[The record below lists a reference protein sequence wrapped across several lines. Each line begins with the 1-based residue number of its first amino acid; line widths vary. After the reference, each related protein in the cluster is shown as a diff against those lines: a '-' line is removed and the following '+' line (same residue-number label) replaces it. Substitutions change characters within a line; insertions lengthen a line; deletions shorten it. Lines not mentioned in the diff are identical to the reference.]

1 MTRFLDVNRRIS
13 GWGIVFL
20 FLFLYLKIERSDLDS
35 ELAVI
40 QAFYLLYFLI
50 SPILYLLYAIISV
63 AYFRKH
69 GDYEYTFQEH
79 SPFTNFFMCLGM
91 DLAAPF
97 KNIGGFIIALID
109 KTAEE
114 RNKRIHRFVEMMLF
128 LLFCG
133 IGLLVQ
139 LF

>member
-1 MTRFLDVNRRIS
+1 MFINIKPSDS
-13 GWGIVFL
+13 GLV
-20 FLFLYLKIERSDLDS
+20 
-35 ELAVI
+35 VI
-40 QAFYLLYFLI
+40 KAFYLLYFLI
-50 SPILYLLYAIISV
+50 SPILYLLFAIISV

-69 GDYEYTFQEH
+69 GEYEYTFSEH
-79 SPFTNFFMCLGM
+79 SPFINFFMCLGI

-114 RNKRIHRFVEMMLF
+114 RDKRIDRFIEMVLF
-128 LLFCG
+128 LLLCG

>member
-1 MTRFLDVNRRIS
+1 MTRFLDINRRIY
-13 GWGIVFL
+13 GWGTVFL
-20 FLFLYLKIERSDLDS
+20 FLGLYLGSADS
-35 ELAVI
+35 NPNLVI
-40 QAFYLLYFLI
+40 IRGFYCLYFLL
-50 SPILYLLYAIISV
+50 SPILYILFAIISV

-69 GDYEYTFQEH
+69 GEYEYTFSEH
-79 SPFTNFFMCLGM
+79 SPFINFIMCLGM

-109 KTAEE
+109 KTDEE
-114 RNKRIHRFVEMMLF
+114 RDKRIHRFIEMMLF
-128 LLFCG
+128 LLLCG

>member
-1 MTRFLDVNRRIS
+1 MTRFLDVNRRIF

-20 FLFLYLKIERSDLDS
+20 VLLLYLNIERSDLDS
-35 ELAVI
+35 GLVVI

-69 GDYEYTFQEH
+69 GEYEYTFRDH
-79 SPFTNFFMCLGM
+79 SPFVNFFMCLGM
-91 DLAAPF
+91 DLATPF

-109 KTAEE
+109 KTTEE

>member
-1 MTRFLDVNRRIS
+1 MTRFLDVNRRIF
-13 GWGIVFL
+13 GWGSVFL
-20 FLFLYLKIERSDLDS
+20 FLLMLINIKPSDS
-35 ELAVI
+35 GIVVI
-40 QAFYLLYFLI
+40 KVFYLLYYLI
-50 SPILYLLYAIISV
+50 SPFLYLLFAIFSV

-69 GDYEYTFQEH
+69 GEYEYTFSEH

-109 KTAEE
+109 KSAEE
-114 RNKRIHRFVEMMLF
+114 RDKRIDRFIEMVLF
-128 LLFCG
+128 LLLCG
-133 IGLLVQ
+133 IGLILQ

>member
-1 MTRFLDVNRRIS
+1 MTRFLDVNRRIF
-13 GWGIVFL
+13 GWGTVFL
-20 FLFLYLKIERSDLDS
+20 LLLLFSNIKVSGSDSKL
-35 ELAVI
+35 VII

-69 GDYEYTFQEH
+69 GEYEYTFSEH
-79 SPFTNFFMCLGM
+79 SPFINFFMCLGM
-91 DLAAPF
+91 DIAAPF

-109 KTAEE
+109 KTDEE
-114 RNKRIHRFVEMMLF
+114 RDKRIHRFIEMILF
-128 LLFCG
+128 LLLCG